1 MQATQKIVFNEVGLR
16 ALQQK
21 ARLLLCFSSVIDTG
35 QFLQGPENDKL
46 KMSLKKYLNGLYV
59 HLVSSGHDAL
69 LLSLI
74 SLNLIK
80 TDEIIVPAN
89 AYPTSF
95 PVSLS
100 GARMVLCDVDV
111 NGQMSFES
119 LKKMITQNTK
129 AIILVHMYGLVGDIE
144 KIVALAKEKNI
155 ILIEDCAQ
163 AYGSKFKNKHIGT
176 LGDIGCFS
184 FYPTKNLGT
193 LGDGGAIVTSNK
205 AYSDRVE
212 MLKSYG
218 ERSRYASQTIAGHSR
233 LPEIQ
238 AGALNIYLESQES
251 NEEKRKQL
259 FLYYLNKIK
268 KAGISIRTFLSH
280 PDSDPVPHLFVIEV
294 KKRDNLQAYLAQHGI
309 ETHVHYPH
317 PIHLVPAFHNLG
329 YKEGDFPQAEHL
341 CRNCL
346 SLPFYSFMTEDQ
358 VDYIVSKLQAFYG

>member
-21 ARLLLCFSSVIDTG
+21 EKLLSCFSSVIDRG

-46 KMSLKKYLNGLYV
+46 KATLIKYLNAPFV

-69 LLSLI
+69 LLSLFA
-74 SLNLIK
+74 LNLTK
-80 TDEIIVPAN
+80 NDEVIIPAN
-89 AYPTSF
+89 AYPTAF
-95 PVSLS
+95 PASLS
-100 GARMVLCDVDV
+100 RAKLILCDVDI

-129 AIILVHMYGLVGDIE
+129 VIILVHMYGLTGDIE
-144 KIVALAKEKNI
+144 KIIKYAKEKNI

-163 AYGSKFKNKHIGT
+163 AYGTTFNDRLVGT
-176 LGDIGCFS
+176 LGDMGCFS

-205 AYSDRVE
+205 NYSDRIE

-218 ERSRYASQTIAGHSR
+218 EKSRYASQTIAGHSR

-251 NEEKRKQL
+251 SAEKRKQL
-259 FLYYLNKIK
+259 FSYYLQQIK
-268 KAGISIRTFLSH
+268 KISAYTRPMRSH
-280 PDSDPVPHLFVIEV
+280 PSSNPVPHLFVAEV
-294 KKRDNLQAYLAQHGI
+294 KKREKLQAYLAQQGI
-309 ETHVHYPH
+309 ETHIHYPH
-317 PIHLVPAFHNLG
+317 PIHLVTAFRKLG
-329 YKEGDFPQAEHL
+329 YKEGSFPQAEHL
-341 CRNCL
+341 SKNCL
-346 SLPFYSFMTEDQ
+346 SLPFHPFMTEPQ
-358 VDYIVSKLQAFYG
+358 IDYVVSKLHEFYG